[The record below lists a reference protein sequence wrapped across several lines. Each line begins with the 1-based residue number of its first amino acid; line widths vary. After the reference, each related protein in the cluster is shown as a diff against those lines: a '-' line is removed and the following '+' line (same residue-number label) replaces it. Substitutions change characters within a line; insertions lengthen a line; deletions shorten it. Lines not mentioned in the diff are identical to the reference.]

1 MEEMSCFTY
10 TDSVTVNL
18 SQLINPQIRNYVIL
32 FSEQASTVSTISV
45 RVKTVSKRVERKCN
59 SNNKTEK
66 LVGRQTGIKKRN
78 FKSVLLR
85 DNFLTVGF
93 YCTSLVIVTS
103 KNTKP
108 LTTDKTFWWKTE
120 TSWTGCKIV
129 GWIFKH
135 MNSPA
140 NPCPHAVATS
150 V

>member
-1 MEEMSCFTY
+1 MEEMSCFTN

-18 SQLINPQIRNYVIL
+18 SQLINPQIRNYVLL

-66 LVGRQTGIKKRN
+66 LVGWQTGIKKRN

-85 DNFLTVGF
+85 DNFLTAGF

-103 KNTKP
+103 KNTKA
-108 LTTDKTFWWKTE
+108 FWWETE

-135 MNSPA
+135 MNWPA
-140 NPCPHAVATS
+140 NRCTHAFATS